1 MRWAFGLRSTSESR
15 LRLFRISGE
24 GVTEPGLPEAAA
36 PTGHARLK
44 RDLLGQ
50 TEDTTRATIGRT
62 DRCGAPSR
70 GAAGVGAP
78 RPPTP
83 GNALCYRRRA
93 ARPGARAKEASCSS
107 SFGSTTSAR

>member
-70 GAAGVGAP
+70 PSRGAA
-78 RPPTP
+78 PPTL

-93 ARPGARAKEASCSS
+93 ARPGARAKEALM
-107 SFGSTTSAR
+107 FFE